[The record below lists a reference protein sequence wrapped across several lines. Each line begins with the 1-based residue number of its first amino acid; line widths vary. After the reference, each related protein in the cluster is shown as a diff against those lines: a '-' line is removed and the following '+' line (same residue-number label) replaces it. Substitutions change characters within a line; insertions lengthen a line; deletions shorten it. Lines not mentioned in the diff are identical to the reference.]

1 MTDVSLTIG
10 GVVVVVVAI
19 SDKRSHTRTRR
30 NRDRRHTPLAPF
42 VPLAGFAL
50 EPLPHIV
57 SVSFCLLL
65 VLLLLRQLDR

>member
-10 GVVVVVVAI
+10 SWAVVVVVAI
-19 SDKRSHTRTRR
+19 SDKRSNTRTRR

-57 SVSFCLLL
+57 SVCFCLLL
-65 VLLLLRQLDR
+65 LLLLRQLDR